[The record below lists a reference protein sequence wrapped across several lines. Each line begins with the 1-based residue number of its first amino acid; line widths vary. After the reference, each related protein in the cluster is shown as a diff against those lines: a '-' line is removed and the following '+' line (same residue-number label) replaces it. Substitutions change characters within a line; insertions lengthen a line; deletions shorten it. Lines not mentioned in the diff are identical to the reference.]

1 MMRLHSL
8 TVGKR
13 SVTATVISYIVAIHG
28 FVIILTPVLFVS
40 VAQHTVHF
48 YPGRFVFETQLL
60 LALALI
66 YLSVL
71 LQKRKRTAWF
81 VTIAVYTALTITSLA
96 HIVQAQVPEV
106 QIALGVT
113 RDITI
118 PTLIIGGLVLS
129 RRLFTVRSDIRAF
142 AVSARLSLLV
152 LSAVFLYGVGGFIV
166 LNNRDF
172 HREIAIPE
180 AMHRTVDQ
188 FELTTPDITVHS
200 PRAHAFMDSLS
211 LLSTAAVGFAF
222 VSLFQP
228 IRGHFTA
235 READRKHIERLI
247 TTYPANSEDFFKLWP
262 HDKAY
267 FFNQQKT
274 AALAYGVR
282 SGIALVVGDPVG
294 DPKAFDALLH
304 DFDIFC
310 YTNDWDPAYIHVV
323 PGNRRLYADHGFS
336 LQKIGEEAI
345 ISLDE
350 FMAQTVRKK
359 YYRQIY
365 NKFSKQGYT
374 VSIAQPPHTDAFLTD
389 LQQVSDDWLT
399 LPGRKERTFM
409 MDSFNTAYM
418 QQCRVVILEDAAGTV
433 QGFLNQLPTT
443 YPGEANFDLLR
454 HSRRALG
461 NANDFILLE
470 WIKHLQQDGYERLNL
485 GLCPLAGL
493 DNTDDTRSVTNNA
506 LRFVYANGDRFYSF
520 NGLRRFKAKYEP
532 RWESRIIAYRGGIR
546 GFTRV
551 LNALNRAMRP

>member
-1 MMRLHSL
+1 MMRLHPP

-13 SVTATVISYIVAIHG
+13 SLAATIISYIVAIHG
-28 FVIILTPVLFVS
+28 FVIIVTPLLFIS
-40 VAQHTVHF
+40 IAQHTVHF
-48 YPGRFVFETQLL
+48 YPGRFVFEAQLL

-66 YLSVL
+66 YLSL
-71 LQKRKRTAWF
+71 LLHKRKRTAWL
-81 VTIAVYTALTITSLA
+81 VTIVVYTALAATSLL
-96 HIVQAQVPEV
+96 HIVQARVPEV
-106 QIALGVT
+106 QIAIGAI
-113 RDITI
+113 RDIAV
-118 PTLIIGGLVLS
+118 PALIIGGLVLS

-152 LSAVFLYGVGGFIV
+152 LSAVFIYGVGGFIV
-166 LNNRDF
+166 LNTHDF
-172 HREIAIPE
+172 HREISIPE
-180 AMHRTVDQ
+180 AMQRTVDQ
-188 FELTTPDITVHS
+188 FELTTPDIVIHS
-200 PRAHAFMDSLS
+200 SRAHAFMNSLS
-211 LLSTAAVGFAF
+211 LLSTVAVGFAF

-228 IRGHFTA
+228 IRGHFRA
-235 READRKHIERLI
+235 READRHRAEQLI
-247 TTYPANSEDFFKLWP
+247 KRYPVNSEDFFKLWP

-274 AALAYGVR
+274 AALAYAVR
-282 SGIALVVGDPVG
+282 GGIALVVGDPIGNPNVH
-294 DPKAFDALLH
+294 ATLMQEFD
-304 DFDIFC
+304 DFC
-310 YTNDWDPAYIHVV
+310 YTNDWAPAYIHVT
-323 PGNRRLYADHGFS
+323 PGNRSSYADHGFS
-336 LQKIGEEAI
+336 LQKIGEEAVV
-345 ISLDE
+345 SLDA
-350 FMAQTVRKK
+350 FVTQTARSK
-359 YYRQIY
+359 YFRQIY

-374 VSIAQPPHTDAFLTD
+374 VTVAQPPHSQAFLAD
-389 LQQVSDDWLT
+389 LQRVSNDWLM

-418 QQCRVVILEDAAGTV
+418 QRCQIATLADADGVV

-454 HSRRALG
+454 HSQEAPG

-470 WIKHLQQDGYERLNL
+470 WAKLLHQQGYERLNL

-520 NGLRRFKAKYEP
+520 NGLRRFKAKYDP
-532 RWESRIIAYRGGIR
+532 HWESRMIAYRGGIR